1 MNFIRLA
8 RLDFLPNSV
17 DAGLLALRV
26 WLGLSILCL
35 HGWGK
40 LVTFSEKSGSFPDP
54 LGVGSKAS
62 LAMLLFGEVV
72 CAALLAVGLFTRFSA
87 AVLSF
92 AMGVAFFVQHK
103 GALSGPSNGEL
114 AFVYLAG
121 FVALFIA
128 GGGRASIDASLGG
141 RTQTP

>member
-1 MNFIRLA
+1 MNFVRLA
-8 RLDFLPNSV
+8 QLDFLPRSA
-17 DAGLLALRV
+17 DCGLFVLRV
-26 WLGLSILCL
+26 WLGLSILIL

-72 CAALLAVGLFTRFSA
+72 CAALLAAGLFTRFAA

-92 AMGVAFFVQHK
+92 AMGVAFFIQHK
-103 GALSGPSNGEL
+103 GALSGPGSGEL
-114 AFVYLAG
+114 AFIYLAG
-121 FVALFIA
+121 FVALFVA
-128 GGGRASIDASLGG
+128 GAGKFSVDEKLGKG
-141 RTQTP
+141 